1 MFPLCH
7 GIFHGWGIESNG
19 ARKSLIP
26 GGKWNKRNHVNLR
39 NLVPL
44 LIIIAIALFLID
56 RGNREPDASEE
67 AAAAG
72 SGERKSEGSM
82 RGNGGSGGSG
92 TRSTRVLRPHSVRQT
107 TGSGLQYEILE
118 EGEGESP
125 GPNDRVKVHYHGTL
139 EDGTV
144 FDSSIDRGQP
154 AVFPLNA
161 VIAGWTEGLQLM
173 KPGAKYCFIIP
184 PDLAYGDRGAG
195 EVVPAGATLKF
206 EVELIS
212 VEE

>member
-1 MFPLCH
+1 M
-7 GIFHGWGIESNG
+7 
-19 ARKSLIP
+19 
-26 GGKWNKRNHVNLR
+26 
-39 NLVPL
+39 
-44 LIIIAIALFLID
+44 
-56 RGNREPDASEE
+56 
-67 AAAAG
+67 
-72 SGERKSEGSM
+72 
-82 RGNGGSGGSG
+82 
-92 TRSTRVLRPHSVRQT
+92 
-107 TGSGLQYEILE
+107 
-118 EGEGESP
+118 
-125 GPNDRVKVHYHGTL
+125 KVHYHGTL

>member
-1 MFPLCH
+1 M
-7 GIFHGWGIESNG
+7 
-19 ARKSLIP
+19 
-26 GGKWNKRNHVNLR
+26 
-39 NLVPL
+39 
-44 LIIIAIALFLID
+44 
-56 RGNREPDASEE
+56 
-67 AAAAG
+67 
-72 SGERKSEGSM
+72 
-82 RGNGGSGGSG
+82 
-92 TRSTRVLRPHSVRQT
+92 
-107 TGSGLQYEILE
+107 
-118 EGEGESP
+118 
-125 GPNDRVKVHYHGTL
+125 KVHYHGTL

-184 PDLAYGDRGAG
+184 QDLAYGDRGAG